1 MWISR
6 QAKTAPPGDK
16 APAEVGRT
24 TLAGDPAAVY
34 VSGERRQVP
43 LFSPGGYFWRPA
55 AGEELLVIKTGE
67 EGELPCAVGRK
78 AGATPTA
85 LQSGEVAVASKGAHM
100 VLRNGGGVEISGE
113 VDVQGSFSV
122 NGETVESMIL
132 RILASMM
139 G

>member
-6 QAKTAPPGDK
+6 QAKTALPGEK
-16 APAEVGRT
+16 APAEVGQT

-55 AGEELLVIKTGE
+55 AGEELLVIKAGE
-67 EGELPCAVGRK
+67 EGEQPCAVGRR
-78 AGATPTA
+78 AGTA
-85 LQSGEVAVASKGAHM
+85 PKTLQSGEVAMASRGASV
-100 VLRNGGGVEISGE
+100 VLRNGGGVEISGK
-113 VDVQGSFSV
+113 VDVQGNFSI